1 MAVDDELK
9 NYIKAVRVEHDRRI
23 DETYQRKG
31 EQGAVSLSSS
41 FDDEVSLRGGA
52 YIWDKVRL
60 AQNSSVYAYNGGYWD
75 FTSSTIN
82 SNNLHYTGNHV
93 FDDKITLKSGLYTA
107 DSMRTDFGDYGSI
120 KATNDTINVSQS
132 TITGNV
138 TFTGNDKFSGHVT
151 LQSSTE
157 FQDDITV
164 ADSLDVDLGSG
175 GKIFARRDTIEVAG
189 STIHGDHR
197 VNGNIYYEQ
206 KQHFLDDIVAH
217 GGVSLV
223 GALSGADSLS
233 HNFGSYTSIKAQNDT
248 LDFRNSY
255 IRFDDATLSGYSLG
269 GGDYTLP
276 TASNSVKGGI
286 KVGTGLIMQGDT
298 LHAVQSTT
306 VILDT
311 VPSTVEG
318 AIWYVL

>member
-52 YIWDKVRL
+52 RVWNRIQLVQGASLW
-60 AQNSSVYAYNGGYWD
+60 G
-75 FTSSTIN
+75 N
-82 SNNLHYTGNHV
+82 SNYLDFDTSTLHANSNFHYTGNHV

-138 TFTGNDKFSGHVT
+138 TLTGNNKFAGHVT

-164 ADSLDVDLGSG
+164 ADSLDVDLGSH
-175 GKIFARRDTIEVAG
+175 GKIFAQNSNIEVLG
-189 STIHGDHR
+189 STIHGNHS
-197 VNGNIYYEQ
+197 VNGVVYYERN
-206 KQHFLDDIVAH
+206 QHFLDDIVVHDAIKLY
-217 GGVSLV
+217 GSLS
-223 GALSGADSLS
+223 AADSLK
-233 HNFGSYTSIKAQNDT
+233 HDFGSYTSIRAQNDT

-255 IRFDDATLSGYSLG
+255 IRFDGATISADSLSGG
-269 GGDYTLP
+269 
-276 TASNSVKGGI
+276 
-286 KVGTGLIMQGDT
+286 VGSSSG
-298 LHAVQSTT
+298 

-318 AIWYVL
+318 AMWYVL